1 VQNNIIVALEKQPLS
16 SRKLESQ
23 LKYKETEILEVLKT
37 LIEHDII
44 EVTAANTY
52 KIKYT

>member
-1 VQNNIIVALEKQPLS
+1 
-16 SRKLESQ
+16 
-23 LKYKETEILEVLKT
+23 

-52 KIKYT
+52 KIKYTWAKH